1 MKKNNK
7 TAKRYSSP
15 VVNKLLTEITPVEKL
30 QITTKMSLA
39 ARLDDLISERG
50 WGKSEFAEKVNKN
63 PSEITKWLSGTQN
76 FTIDILSEIA
86 LALNLTI
93 AELFAPKQIQVIS
106 KTNIVVAVKQVEAP
120 IKYVT
125 PYGDFIAYTSNYHFG
140 NYQDAE
146 GLSTSRIYYS

>member
-7 TAKRYSSP
+7 TARKYNSP
-15 VVNKLLTEITPVEKL
+15 AISGLLTEISPVEKL

-50 WGKSEFAEKVNKN
+50 WGKSEFAKKVNKN

-86 LALNLTI
+86 LALNLPI
-93 AELFAPKQIQVIS
+93 AELFAPKQIQTINKAHIVI
-106 KTNIVVAVKQVEAP
+106 TVKQVEP
-120 IKYVT
+120 SIKYVT
-125 PYGDFIAYTSNYHFG
+125 PFGDFIGYASNYHSG
-140 NYQDAE
+140 NYHDTE